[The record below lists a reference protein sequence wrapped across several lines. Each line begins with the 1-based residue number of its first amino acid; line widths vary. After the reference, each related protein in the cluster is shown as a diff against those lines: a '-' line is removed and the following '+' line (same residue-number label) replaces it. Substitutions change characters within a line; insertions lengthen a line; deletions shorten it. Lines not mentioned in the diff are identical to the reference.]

1 MSSSLSVVGRLASPA
16 VLSSLLL
23 LGACELPPPTT
34 LAPTTLA
41 PSTGAAP
48 GPAPNSA
55 PRPQGDSGGAP
66 PSAAAPLS
74 DPGGFRGLPA
84 KEVLARLGNPSY
96 RRHESP
102 ADIWQYYGPGCI
114 LDLFFYDE
122 QGTPRVTYIE
132 LRNQLPGQSSV
143 DKCLSRL
150 LDHHHGQQNS

>member
-1 MSSSLSVVGRLASPA
+1 MSSSLSVVGRLVPSA

-41 PSTGAAP
+41 PSTGVTP
-48 GPAPNSA
+48 GQVPDPAPRS
-55 PRPQGDSGGAP
+55 QGETGGAP
-66 PSAAAPLS
+66 STAAAPLG

-84 KEVLARLGNPSY
+84 KEVLARLGDPSY

-102 ADIWQYYGPGCI
+102 AEIWQYYGPGCI

-122 QGTPRVTYIE
+122 QGTTRVTYIE

-143 DKCLSRL
+143 DKCLSQL
-150 LDHHHGQQNS
+150 LDRHHGQQNS